1 MKKNVTLQLAAS
13 TLVLGLTVVGC
24 KPAASSYRPTA
35 VSAKA
40 VKTDAQ
46 AAKASE
52 QAQAA
57 FHKGDTAGA
66 LTLAERAVELSP
78 RDAGYR
84 MLLGDLYLK
93 SGRFLS
99 AENAFTDVLTL
110 DAGNARATLSLA
122 LAQVAQGKNREA
134 IERLDRA
141 SSAAPADVGLAY
153 ALAGQPQRGIEL
165 LEPAARAPGA
175 NGRVRQN
182 LALAYAVA
190 GNWQKARIIAAQDL
204 SPDEVGK
211 RMEQWAAFANP
222 TTVHLQV
229 ATLLGATPVQDAGQP
244 VRLALAPAAP
254 EAPVY
259 AEVEAP
265 APAPKAPVAVAQAPV
280 PAPAPEAP
288 AVVAQAPVPAP
299 EAPVILAQ
307 APVAPVIAASP
318 VTTEVFAY
326 ATAERG
332 DAFAVPASVDVVDV
346 PASQAFRPAQAISGT
361 QFAAAVTNLVKAPE
375 PILAAIAPKARV
387 ASAPVRAF
395 VPRKAVKKAQPGPG
409 RFVVQIGAYRNAA
422 QVEKAWAQAI
432 RRYRF
437 GNEPMSTKV
446 TIPGKGVFHRLAVSG
461 FQTSVAAGRACQAI
475 RGQGGTCFVRAN
487 AGDAPVQW
495 ASRYTSR
502 RA

>member
-1 MKKNVTLQLAAS
+1 MKKNVSLQIAAS
-13 TLVLGLTVVGC
+13 TLVLGLTMVGC
-24 KPAASSYRPTA
+24 KPAGSSYRPAA
-35 VSAKA
+35 VSANA
-40 VKTDAQ
+40 VKADAQ

-57 FHKGDTAGA
+57 FQKGDTAGA
-66 LTLAERAVELSP
+66 VTLAERAVELSP
-78 RDAGYR
+78 RDVGYR
-84 MLLGDLYLK
+84 VLLGDLYLK

-110 DAGNARATLSLA
+110 DEGNARATLSLA

-134 IERLDRA
+134 VERLNRA

-165 LEPAARAPGA
+165 LEPAARTPGA
-175 NGRVRQN
+175 TARVRQN
-182 LALAYAVA
+182 LALAYAIA
-190 GNWQKARIIAAQDL
+190 GDWQRARITASQDL

-229 ATLLGATPVQDAGQP
+229 ATLLGTSPVQDSGQP

-259 AEVEAP
+259 AEAEA
-265 APAPKAPVAVAQAPV
+265 

-288 AVVAQAPVPAP
+288 VVVAQAPVPAP
-299 EAPVILAQ
+299 EAPVAVVARTLE
-307 APVAPVIAASP
+307 APVAIAVHAPAAPVAVAYQGA
-318 VTTEVFAY
+318 TEAFAY
-326 ATAERG
+326 APPEHG
-332 DAFAVPASVDVVDV
+332 DAFAAPASVAVVDI
-346 PASQAFRPAQAISGT
+346 PASKAFKPAQAISGT

-375 PILAAIAPKARV
+375 PILAAIAPKPRV
-387 ASAPVRAF
+387 AAAPVRAF
-395 VPRKAVKKAQPGPG
+395 VPQKVAKKTQTGPG
-409 RFVVQIGAYRNAA
+409 RYVVQIGAYRNAA
-422 QVEKAWAQAI
+422 QVEQAWAQAI

-437 GNEPMSTKV
+437 ANQPMSTKV
-446 TIPGKGVFHRLAVSG
+446 SIPGKGIFHRLAVSG
-461 FQTSVAAGRACQAI
+461 FETPTSAARACQAI
-475 RGQGGTCFVRAN
+475 RGKGGSCFVRAN

-495 ASRYTSR
+495 ASRYNSR